1 MKKIAVL
8 FLTLLFLATG
18 NQAFSRDWERITEF
32 DSSKIE
38 MVDEITT
45 IGRHGYIKFS
55 SPIMAQSQRTLLK
68 ILASFER
75 KNGVEITFWMPE
87 SSYSARHRL
96 GAEKVYVGIWFSY
109 Y

>member
-1 MKKIAVL
+1 MKKITVL
-8 FLTLLFLATG
+8 LTLLFLTISV
-18 NQAFSRDWERITEF
+18 QAFPRNWERTTEF
-32 DSSKIE
+32 DISKIE
-38 MVDEITT
+38 MVDKITT